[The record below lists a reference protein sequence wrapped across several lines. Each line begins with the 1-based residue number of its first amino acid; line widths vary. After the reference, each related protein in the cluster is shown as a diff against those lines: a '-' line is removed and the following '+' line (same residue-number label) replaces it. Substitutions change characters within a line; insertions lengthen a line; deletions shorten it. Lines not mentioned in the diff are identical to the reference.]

1 MISSPCFHPQNKNS
15 AWPSIHQIS
24 SFGSEKHPGGP
35 VNVALPFWIR
45 KAAQAAEALTFP
57 TCPAGAEQQ
66 RRDQRSH
73 PRDSFTPWRHAET
86 RDAAEL

>member
-1 MISSPCFHPQNKNS
+1 M
-15 AWPSIHQIS
+15 
-24 SFGSEKHPGGP
+24 
-35 VNVALPFWIR
+35 R
-45 KAAQAAEALTFP
+45 KPAQAAEALTFP

-66 RRDQRSH
+66 RRDQRSY